1 MLRGC
6 GEGRAIAEPLPNGS
20 TLTSEPVTV
29 PPATAPVVVVR
40 SAFNLDIA
48 SERIGRIVGPG
59 HFSNTPQFSIMVPQT
74 SLLVLPRS
82 TEEIAQVVKLAS
94 SEGWTIAPAGKTQ
107 WLTSRVECKA
117 NLVVSTLWLHQ
128 KIEHEPADLIAVAE
142 AGVTLDYFNKTL
154 ATNGQWLPLD
164 PPGGGGISLGG
175 LVATGM
181 AGNQQHGYGR
191 PRGSVIGMK
200 VVLADG
206 TIC

>member
-1 MLRGC
+1 IR
-6 GEGRAIAEPLPNGS
+6 
-20 TLTSEPVTV
+20 V
-29 PPATAPVVVVR
+29 PP
-40 SAFNLDIA
+40 
-48 SERIGRIVGPG
+48 
-59 HFSNTPQFSIMVPQT
+59 T

-82 TEEIAQVVKLAS
+82 TEEIAEVVKLAS

-107 WLTSRVECKA
+107 WLNSRVECKA
-117 NLVVSTLWLHQ
+117 DLVVSTLWLQ
-128 KIEHEPADLIAVAE
+128 RKIEHEPADLIAVAE

-154 ATNGQWLPLD
+154 STNGQWLPLD

-191 PRGSVIGMK
+191 PRGSVVGMK

-206 TIC
+206 SLIKVGGRVVKNVAGYDLCKLFTGSYGTLGMITELNFKLRP